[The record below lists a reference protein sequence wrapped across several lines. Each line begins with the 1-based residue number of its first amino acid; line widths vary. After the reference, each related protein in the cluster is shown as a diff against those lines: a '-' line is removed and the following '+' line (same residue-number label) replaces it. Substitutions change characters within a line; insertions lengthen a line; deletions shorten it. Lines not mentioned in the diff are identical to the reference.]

1 MVDTTHTKTTAS
13 ERAVLAATR
22 LRIADI
28 DAQILELERTYRSI
42 QEEKAVLQEQLDAYV
57 YPVLILPPPPPKTGL
72 LSPNILCQVC
82 RTWREIALSTPALWR
97 AVRVFLFNGDKR
109 KIEAGFRALET
120 SLMRSGSCPLSIELV
135 SGPFIEKELPPFIRS
150 IAAHWPLLSLRSLT
164 IGLWA
169 SKDDS
174 ALPAIF
180 HTAPLLRKVALQR
193 YKSTHHAIIP
203 WSQLTVLI
211 VDIIR
216 PDECGLVLNHT
227 PRLVHCRLVIDVPDE
242 EPSVAPPA
250 VDSLLHLEM
259 LVLRTRSRFEDRAK
273 RLFNSLTLPALRRLQ
288 VSDTL
293 LFPNPVT
300 AFGALIARSA
310 CHLQQIHIL
319 DSGSSV
325 DPCRPCR
332 RVWPTVDFSCGPQLE
347 LKSMFFGMFAENQ
360 DGVDNDE
367 EATVWKDPQVYSDS
381 ESGDEDSNPNGGSD
395 GNDSE
400 GD

>member
-1 MVDTTHTKTTAS
+1 MTRATHTKTTAS

-57 YPVLILPPPPPKTGL
+57 YPVLILPPEIVSEIFVHFLPTYPKPPPKTGL

-150 IAAHWPLLSLRSLT
+150 IAAHCARWENLKLFAFLDHLHSIEGPLLSLRSLT

-242 EPSVAPPA
+242 EP
-250 VDSLLHLEM
+250 
-259 LVLRTRSRFEDRAK
+259 RY
-273 RLFNSLTLPALRRLQ
+273 
-288 VSDTL
+288 
-293 LFPNPVT
+293 
-300 AFGALIARSA
+300 
-310 CHLQQIHIL
+310 C
-319 DSGSSV
+319 
-325 DPCRPCR
+325 
-332 RVWPTVDFSCGPQLE
+332 
-347 LKSMFFGMFAENQ
+347 
-360 DGVDNDE
+360 DGY
-367 EATVWKDPQVYSDS
+367 P
-381 ESGDEDSNPNGGSD
+381 
-395 GNDSE
+395 
-400 GD
+400 

>member
-1 MVDTTHTKTTAS
+1 MTRATHTKTTAS

-57 YPVLILPPPPPKTGL
+57 YPVLILPPEIVSEIFVHFLPAYPKPPPKTGL

-135 SGPFIEKELPPFIRS
+135 AGLFIKQELPPFIQS
-150 IAAHWPLLSLRSLT
+150 IAAHCARWENLKLFAFLDHLHYIEGPLLSLRSLT

-169 SKDDS
+169 SADGS
-174 ALPAIF
+174 MLPTIF
-180 HTAPLLRKVALQR
+180 CTAPLLRKVALQR
-193 YKSTHHAIIP
+193 YNSTYHAIIP

-211 VDIIR
+211 VDIIA

-242 EPSVAPPA
+242 EPRCQHSICP
-250 VDSLLHLEM
+250 LL
-259 LVLRTRSRFEDRAK
+259 D
-273 RLFNSLTLPALRRLQ
+273 
-288 VSDTL
+288 
-293 LFPNPVT
+293 
-300 AFGALIARSA
+300 
-310 CHLQQIHIL
+310 
-319 DSGSSV
+319 
-325 DPCRPCR
+325 
-332 RVWPTVDFSCGPQLE
+332 
-347 LKSMFFGMFAENQ
+347 
-360 DGVDNDE
+360 
-367 EATVWKDPQVYSDS
+367 
-381 ESGDEDSNPNGGSD
+381 
-395 GNDSE
+395 
-400 GD
+400 